1 MKIERE
7 SLLTILK
14 IVTGVADSCILT
26 IKDNKLS
33 AIVSAEDKTLTLF
46 TSTKCVSDEDHT
58 LNIGNVNILSTAI
71 ANCSSDEL
79 DITINNN
86 NITYKDP
93 DYSFKFHL
101 LSDGIL
107 LPVKMN
113 IQKVISFDYPTRF
126 EVKPETIA
134 KIAKNVQFGA
144 ATDKIY
150 FGCKQKDPSVYC
162 YLTDMVRDNTD
173 EVSFRVSDEF
183 TGDPIDPLA
192 IRFENFKS
200 CVLHCKGHN
209 MIFSINKDYGIC
221 KINVSSDNVS
231 LFYLASFLVV

>member
-7 SLLTILK
+7 SLLAILK
-14 IVTGVADSCILT
+14 IVAGVADSCILN

-33 AIVSAEDKTLTLF
+33 AIVSSEDKTLTLC
-46 TSTKCVSDEDHT
+46 TSTKCSSDADVT

-71 ANCSSDEL
+71 GNCSESEL

-86 NITYKDP
+86 NITYKDS

-113 IQKVISFDYPTRF
+113 IQKVIGFEYPTKF
-126 EVKPETIA
+126 EITPETIN

-144 ATDKIY
+144 STDKIY
-150 FGCKQKDPSVYC
+150 FGSKNGSVYC
-162 YLTDMVRDNTD
+162 YLTDMVKDNTD
-173 EVSFRVSDEF
+173 EVSFKVSDEI
-183 TGDPIDPLA
+183 TGEPLEVPLA

-200 CVLHCKGHN
+200 CVLQCKTRN
-209 MIFSINKDYGIC
+209 MVFSINKNYGIC

-231 LFYLASFLVV
+231 IFYLASFLVS